1 MQIKEFKRNLLEEI
15 MMPHKKII
23 AKSGKKGRAL
33 LVSNANSIL
42 QGENIRLLPLSATK
56 CSFSG
61 GFTITPKIIRI
72 SQ

>member
-42 QGENIRLLPLSATK
+42 QGENIRLLSLSVHEIQ
-56 CSFSG
+56 F
-61 GFTITPKIIRI
+61 
-72 SQ
+72 